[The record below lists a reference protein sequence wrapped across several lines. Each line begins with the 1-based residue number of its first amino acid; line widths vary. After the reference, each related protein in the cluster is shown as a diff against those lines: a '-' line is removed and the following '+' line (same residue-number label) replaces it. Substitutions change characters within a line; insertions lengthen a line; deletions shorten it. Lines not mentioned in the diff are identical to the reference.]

1 MPSAISSAF
10 GVTADTAGYSSWMQ
24 LFQLAE
30 LCRVQIAQTSHAKYG
45 ELEKLYPAAVSA
57 VTPKAGELADGV
69 HVQRAGRAHSIQ
81 LYPLSHRGLTGDA
94 WRRQVLWAAV

>member
-1 MPSAISSAF
+1 MRRLPRS
-10 GVTADTAGYSSWMQ
+10 Q
-24 LFQLAE
+24 LVMRD
-30 LCRVQIAQTSHAKYG
+30 LCVCCVQIAQTSHAKYG
-45 ELEKLYPAAVSA
+45 ELEKAVCAAVSA

-94 WRRQVLWAAV
+94 WRRQVPWAAVWYIGMTS